1 MGGFRELPREVK
13 ILTVVAFTVAV
24 GFGIQSPAI
33 PVFAGEFGV
42 GSTAIGAVV
51 SAFAFMRLA
60 TGLPGG
66 RLVNRFGERRVL
78 LTGMAMLAA
87 TSILAGLSWNY
98 PLLLIFRGA
107 CGVGSA
113 LYTVSAMNMLLRVTP
128 ASHRGRATGYFQG
141 GYYLGTVTGPALGGG
156 LLGVS
161 PRLPF
166 FVYGVAVAVAG
177 AIAAV
182 ALARAAL
189 VAPAAP
195 RAEAAPQGVTLGQAL
210 RQRPYLAALSSN
222 FALGWAVFGV
232 RVSVLPL
239 YLLVVIK
246 ASPTWIGAGLAV
258 GAVVQAAALPLAGR
272 MADLWGRRPSLLLGQ
287 GLILC
292 CLAMVTAWQ
301 TLPSYLAAFALIG
314 LGTAFCT
321 TGGAATVGDVTQ
333 GRGGTVVAGY
343 QMTADLGMTVG
354 PLVAGALAA
363 AYSYEV
369 AFMGTAAVVLV
380 GWLMAL
386 TVPPR
391 PTERPA

>member
-1 MGGFRELPREVK
+1 MGLRELPREVK
-13 ILTVVAFTVAV
+13 ILTAVAFTVAV

-42 GSTAIGAVV
+42 GSAAVGAVV

-66 RLVNRFGERRVL
+66 RLVNRFGERTVL
-78 LTGMAMLAA
+78 TTGMALLAV
-87 TSILAGLSWNY
+87 TSVLAGLSSNY
-98 PLLLIFRGA
+98 QQLLIFRGL

-166 FVYGVAVAVAG
+166 FVYGVAVTVAG
-177 AIAAV
+177 VIATV

-189 VAPAAP
+189 VTPP
-195 RAEAAPQGVTLGQAL
+195 PSRAGSAGPGISLARAL
-210 RQRPYLAALSSN
+210 RSRSYLAALTTN
-222 FALGWAVFGV
+222 FGLGWAVFGV

-246 ASPTWIGAGLAV
+246 ASATWIGVGLAV
-258 GAVVQAAALPLAGR
+258 GAVLQAACLPVAGR
-272 MADLWGRRPSLLLGQ
+272 VADLWGRRPSLLLGQ
-287 GLILC
+287 GLILG
-292 CLAMVTAWQ
+292 CLVMVTAWQ
-301 TLPSYLAAFALIG
+301 TLAVYLAAFALMG

-354 PLVAGALAA
+354 PLVAGQIAA
-363 AYSYEV
+363 SYSYEV
-369 AFMGTAAVVLV
+369 AFLSTGAVVLV
-380 GWLMAL
+380 GWIMAL
-386 TVPPR
+386 VMPSR
-391 PTERPA
+391 PT

>member
-1 MGGFRELPREVK
+1 MGLRELPREVK
-13 ILTVVAFTVAV
+13 ILTAVAFTVAV

-42 GSTAIGAVV
+42 GSAAVGAVV

-66 RLVNRFGERRVL
+66 RLVNRFGERTVL
-78 LTGMAMLAA
+78 TTGMALLAV
-87 TSILAGLSWNY
+87 TSVLAGLSSNY
-98 PLLLIFRGA
+98 QQLLIFRGL

-166 FVYGVAVAVAG
+166 FVYGVAVTVAG
-177 AIAAV
+177 VIATV

-189 VAPAAP
+189 VTPPP
-195 RAEAAPQGVTLGQAL
+195 RVGSAGPGISLARAL
-210 RQRPYLAALSSN
+210 RSRSYLAALTTN
-222 FALGWAVFGV
+222 FGLGWAVFGV

-246 ASPTWIGAGLAV
+246 ASATWIGVGLAV
-258 GAVVQAAALPLAGR
+258 GAVLQAACLPVAGR
-272 MADLWGRRPSLLLGQ
+272 VADLWGRRPSLLLGQ
-287 GLILC
+287 GLILG
-292 CLAMVTAWQ
+292 CLVMVTAWQ
-301 TLPSYLAAFALIG
+301 TLAVYLAAFALMG

-354 PLVAGALAA
+354 PLVAGQIAA
-363 AYSYEV
+363 SYSYEV
-369 AFMGTAAVVLV
+369 AFLSTGAVVLV
-380 GWLMAL
+380 GWIMAL
-386 TVPPR
+386 VMPSR
-391 PTERPA
+391 PT

>member
-98 PLLLIFRGA
+98 ALLLIFRGA

-166 FVYGVAVAVAG
+166 FVYGVAVAIAG
-177 AIAAV
+177 VIAAV

-189 VAPAAP
+189 VAPAPP
-195 RAEAAPQGVTLGQAL
+195 RAQSARQGVTLGQAL

-258 GAVVQAAALPLAGR
+258 GAIVQAAALPLAGR

-363 AYSYEV
+363 SFSYEV

-380 GWLMAL
+380 SWFMAL

-391 PTERPA
+391 PTEQPA